1 MPPFYTHPHGR
12 DDTTSDSSSTGPGQR
27 ISVDG
32 GMESKRGIIAMI
44 LAIILFIVVL
54 VIYQH
59 LTTEMALREEERS
72 TGTNRHRRGKSSPVD
87 GRFIIQKISMLF
99 RKCASLLRHLLSLL
113 YRPSPPSPTS
123 SHTSMEALLR
133 VRPRRAPVRRPFL
146 NLLCLQ
152 RRKESK
158 SKKATRR
165 VPRPLLLNTDIGCAT
180 YMPRSHIDEK
190 TQEILRSPDAFAEF
204 SDPVRNM
211 NFVRQRD
218 EFQRRRERDEIWY
231 EEPSDSPDRPVVAC
245 VAPLAFRRK
254 TREGSLLREVDDT
267 NGDWAPPSPER
278 VIYPSRQTRAPLTSA
293 RPSSLSS
300 ASSRESWDDSST
312 SYVPYSPHSPRCL
325 TTIDED
331 MEPPTPRSFFEIDED
346 EKDEL
351 RKRRRT
357 FSLKFPF
364 SRSLSKRIEPP
375 KDPDVFSIGS
385 YSSSEE

>member
-12 DDTTSDSSSTGPGQR
+12 DVTASDSSPTGPGQR

-72 TGTNRHRRGKSSPVD
+72 TGTNCHRRRKSSPSD
-87 GRFIIQKISMLF
+87 GRFIIQKFSVLF
-99 RKCASLLRHLLSLL
+99 KKCVSLLRSLLSFL
-113 YRPSPPSPTS
+113 YRPSPPSPTN
-123 SHTSMEALLR
+123 SHTSMEALLK
-133 VRPRRAPVRRPFL
+133 VRPRRAPVQRSFL
-146 NLLCLQ
+146 NLPCLQ
-152 RRKESK
+152 RRKEAK
-158 SKKATRR
+158 SKKAARL
-165 VPRPLLLNTDIGCAT
+165 VPRPLLLNTDVGYAA
-180 YMPRSHIDEK
+180 YMPRSSIDEK

-231 EEPSDSPDRPVVAC
+231 EEPLDSPGRPVVAC
-245 VAPLAFRRK
+245 VAPLAFRMK
-254 TREGSLLREVDDT
+254 PREGSLLREGDDT

-278 VIYPSRQTRAPLTSA
+278 VIYPSRQTRAPVTSA
-293 RPSSLSS
+293 TPPSLSS
-300 ASSRESWDDSST
+300 TDSRESWDDAST
-312 SYVPYSPHSPRCL
+312 SYLPYSPHSPRCL
-325 TTIDED
+325 TTIDEE

-357 FSLKFPF
+357 FSLKSPF

>member
-1 MPPFYTHPHGR
+1 MPPLYTRLYRR
-12 DDTTSDSSSTGPGQR
+12 DDTTSDSSMTGPGQR

-44 LAIILFIVVL
+44 LAIVLFIVVL

-72 TGTNRHRRGKSSPVD
+72 TGANRHRRRKSSPGD
-87 GRFIIQKISMLF
+87 GRFIVQKISLLPK
-99 RKCASLLRHLLSLL
+99 KCVSLLRRLLSLL
-113 YRPSPPSPTS
+113 YRPSPPSPAS
-123 SHTSMEALLR
+123 SHTSMEALLK
-133 VRPRRAPVRRPFL
+133 VRPRRAPVRRPLL
-146 NLLCLQ
+146 NLPCLQ
-152 RRKESK
+152 RQKESK
-158 SKKATRR
+158 SKKAARL
-165 VPRPLLLNTDIGCAT
+165 VPRPLLLNTDVGHTT
-180 YMPRSHIDEK
+180 YMPRSPMDEK

-211 NFVRQRD
+211 HFVRQRD
-218 EFQRRRERDEIWY
+218 EFQRRRERDQIWY
-231 EEPSDSPDRPVVAC
+231 EEPLDSPASPVVAC

-254 TREGSLLREVDDT
+254 TREGSLLREGGDT

-278 VIYPSRQTRAPLTSA
+278 VIYPSRQTRAPVTSA
-293 RPSSLSS
+293 TPPSLSS

-312 SYVPYSPHSPRCL
+312 SYLPYSPHSPRRL

-364 SRSLSKRIEPP
+364 SRSLSKRTEPP